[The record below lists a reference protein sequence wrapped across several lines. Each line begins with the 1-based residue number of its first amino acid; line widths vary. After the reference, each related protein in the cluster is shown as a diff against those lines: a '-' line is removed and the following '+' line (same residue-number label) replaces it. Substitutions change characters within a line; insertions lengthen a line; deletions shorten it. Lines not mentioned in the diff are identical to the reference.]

1 MTESADEIARIVD
14 GSGLERSRWI
24 HSDRLARTGRRE
36 TLDRERPDYLLVL
49 PWNILPEVRQQNAP
63 LAAKGTRFVTAVP
76 DLNIA

>member
-1 MTESADEIARIVD
+1 V
-14 GSGLERSRWI
+14 G
-24 HSDRLARTGRRE
+24 RE

-76 DLNIA
+76 ELTIA

>member
-49 PWNILPEVRQQNAP
+49 PWNILDEVRAQNAT
-63 LAAKGTRFVTAVP
+63 LALHGSKFVTAIP
-76 DLNIA
+76 ELRFQ